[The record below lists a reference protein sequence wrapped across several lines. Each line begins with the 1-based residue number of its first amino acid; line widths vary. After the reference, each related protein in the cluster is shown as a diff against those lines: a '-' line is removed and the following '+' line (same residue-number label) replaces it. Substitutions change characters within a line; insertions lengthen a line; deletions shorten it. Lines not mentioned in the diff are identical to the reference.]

1 MKLVPKIT
9 LAFLAVTVA
18 VMSTGILRR
27 VRRESGYERTSRER
41 DLSLVAQSMADGAAM
56 LWQSQGPDAATAMI
70 AHAGRRDGEVRIRWV
85 CLTPETRPQA
95 PSVDCASLGTPEE
108 PRRAIGDGR
117 RYAYVPV
124 VGGGSVRGAIEVS
137 ASLAPE
143 EGFRSRTIIDSV
155 TVTAFNVSIIFALSF
170 LLGLRLV
177 ARPTRALVEKARRVG
192 KGSFEDPLVLPGG
205 DEFGELAAE
214 MNAMCAQLAAVHARV
229 KAESSARVA
238 AMEQL
243 RHADR
248 LTTVGKLASG
258 LAHELGTPLNVI
270 EARAS
275 MIVSGETPP
284 PADAEG
290 ALGAARRHAEVVVEQ
305 SDRITR
311 IIKQLLAFAR
321 MRSSEKTRSDVVEMV
336 RESIDLIEPIARKK
350 HVALKFAP
358 DPGPAFAA
366 ADAVELQQALTNLLV
381 NAIQA
386 TAEGRAVDVEIDRET
401 LTPPVEHGGGAA
413 EYVRLSVK
421 DEGCGIPEGDIERVF
436 EPFFTT
442 KDVGEGTGLGLSVA
456 YGIVRDHGGWIA
468 VESEVGRGS
477 RFSIYLPG
485 EGHQGAG

>member
-1 MKLVPKIT
+1 
-9 LAFLAVTVA
+9 
-18 VMSTGILRR
+18 
-27 VRRESGYERTSRER
+27 
-41 DLSLVAQSMADGAAM
+41 
-56 LWQSQGPDAATAMI
+56 
-70 AHAGRRDGEVRIRWV
+70 
-85 CLTPETRPQA
+85 
-95 PSVDCASLGTPEE
+95 
-108 PRRAIGDGR
+108 
-117 RYAYVPV
+117 
-124 VGGGSVRGAIEVS
+124 VGGGVRGAIEVS

-143 EGFRSRTIIDSV
+143 EGFRRWTTIDA
-155 TVTAFNVSIIFALSF
+155 VTATAINVSIIFALSF

-192 KGSFEDPLVLPGG
+192 KGMFEEPLVLAGR

-214 MNAMCAQLAAVHARV
+214 MNAMCAQLADVHARV

-275 MIVSGETPP
+275 MIVSGETPGDA
-284 PADAEG
+284 ADP
-290 ALGAARRHAEVVVEQ
+290 LDAARRHADVVIEQ
-305 SDRITR
+305 CDRITR

-350 HVALKFAP
+350 HVALNFAP
-358 DPGPAFAA
+358 EPGPAFAA

-386 TAEGRAVDVEIDRET
+386 TAEGRAVDVEIDHET

-421 DEGCGIPEGDIERVF
+421 DEGCGIPVGDIERVF

-485 EGHQGAG
+485 EAREGAE